1 MKPMRYEIT
10 NIYLIGEFFNIN
22 LESCL
27 HMPKEQ
33 TIPPHIHEVCSHA
46 FALDHMHSQGH
57 GYDLAS
63 TERKCPASPHPMV
76 GQQQYIIIHL

>member
-1 MKPMRYEIT
+1 MRYEIT

-33 TIPPHIHEVCSHA
+33 TIPPYMK
-46 FALDHMHSQGH
+46 LGLMP
-57 GYDLAS
+57 L
-63 TERKCPASPHPMV
+63 P
-76 GQQQYIIIHL
+76 